1 MDLIHKLRTIAWYH
15 AVADEV
21 GGTSAYEVTNL
32 VDELR
37 AGLANHANAEAKSF
51 APYANGKVTPSDETV
66 ELVEG
71 LLPWTK
77 PVFEIG
83 PKCMGGNAP
92 MWLALGGTETSLKS
106 VLVWYKP
113 ELGHLQAIGATVQD
127 LIQNVTGKW
136 FPESVV
142 IQVLD
147 QDLPN
152 FVETTYREG
161 LLEINMELLTALI
174 CLWRLS
180 MATGRGFPYINYLV
194 TGLYDKAMPDLMRPY
209 GIDIAFVAYCKI
221 IENHHWSYLKKL
233 STGQLFDADTSFI

>member
-1 MDLIHKLRTIAWYH
+1 MESIHKLRTVAWYH
-15 AVADEV
+15 SVADEV
-21 GGTSAYEVTNL
+21 GATTAYEVTNL

-37 AGLANHANAEAKSF
+37 TGLTNHANAEAKSF

-66 ELVEG
+66 EMVES

-77 PVFEIG
+77 KVFEIG

-92 MWLALGGTETSLKS
+92 MWLALGGTEAAVRS

-113 ELGHLQAIGATVQD
+113 ELGNLQAIGATVED
-127 LIQNVTGKW
+127 LIQYVTANW
-136 FPESVV
+136 FPEDLVMH
-142 IQVLD
+142 VLD
-147 QDLPN
+147 KDHPN
-152 FVETTYREG
+152 VVEAAYREG
-161 LLEINMELLTALI
+161 VIEISMELLTALI

-194 TGLYDKAMPDLMRPY
+194 TGLYDKAMPDLMKPY
-209 GIDIAFVAYCKI
+209 GIEVAFVAYCKI

-233 STGQLFDADTSFI
+233 STGQLFDSDSSVI

>member
-1 MDLIHKLRTIAWYH
+1 MESIHKLRTVAWYH
-15 AVADEV
+15 SVADEV
-21 GGTSAYEVTNL
+21 GATTAYEVTNRL
-32 VDELR
+32 DELR
-37 AGLANHANAEAKSF
+37 TGLTNHANAEAKSF

-66 ELVEG
+66 EMVES

-77 PVFEIG
+77 QVFQIG

-92 MWLALGGTETSLKS
+92 MWLALGGTEAALRS
-106 VLVWYKP
+106 VLAWYKP
-113 ELGHLQAIGATVQD
+113 ELGNLQASGAMVDD

-136 FPESVV
+136 FPEDVV
-142 IQVLD
+142 MQVLD

-152 FVETTYREG
+152 IVEEAYRGG
-161 LLEINMELLTALI
+161 LLEISLELLTALI

-209 GIDIAFVAYCKI
+209 GLEVAFVDYCKI
-221 IENHHWSYLKKL
+221 IEKHHWRYLEKL
-233 STGQLFDADTSFI
+233 STGQLFDGDSSVI